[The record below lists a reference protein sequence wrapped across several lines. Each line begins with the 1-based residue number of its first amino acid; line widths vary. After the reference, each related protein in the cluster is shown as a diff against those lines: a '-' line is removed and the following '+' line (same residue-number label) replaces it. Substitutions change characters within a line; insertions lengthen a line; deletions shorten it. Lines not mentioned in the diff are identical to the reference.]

1 MRRRGAAP
9 APRAMPP
16 AASSARCAAVRAA
29 AVPAQRPRPPAAAGA
44 AGTPLRLAASCQSRL
59 PGPRT
64 SFLRC
69 SHEHRFYRIE
79 FAMFA
84 DIRQLHQMLA
94 DVQLGESSGRR
105 RAPLRAPPR
114 RRLRPCD
121 PAAGAQRVPCPAL
134 RVPAPA
140 WGAGQQPLPC
150 AGWPRERSTG
160 GRRLHGARG
169 TRRRRAAPQS
179 PGRARASCVRR
190 QARFRG

>member
-140 WGAGQQPLPC
+140 WGAGQQRGLAAEEVDRRPPAARGARHAPAPC
-150 AGWPRERSTG
+150 SAPVPRPREG
-160 GRRLHGARG
+160 LV
-169 TRRRRAAPQS
+169 RAAPS
-179 PGRARASCVRR
+179 AFSGLI
-190 QARFRG
+190 